1 MTSLGGNVSAIKIT
15 ADDIICN
22 TLTTKFFVNRNI
34 NADAINFDYNNDVK
48 WRLTMDNSQNFVIR
62 NVDLERNSLSA
73 NCDTGEVTL
82 YV

>member
-48 WRLTMDNSQNFVIR
+48 WRLTPK
-62 NVDLERNSLSA
+62 
-73 NCDTGEVTL
+73 
-82 YV
+82 